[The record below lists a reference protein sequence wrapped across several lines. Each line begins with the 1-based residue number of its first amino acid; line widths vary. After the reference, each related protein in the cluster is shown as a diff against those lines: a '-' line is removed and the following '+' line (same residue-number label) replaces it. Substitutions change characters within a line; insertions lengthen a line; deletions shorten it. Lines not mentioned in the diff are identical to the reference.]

1 MTVLHAIKSKFMKD
15 NSAKTQHQ
23 EQHDHN
29 ALSMLTK
36 VTSVTSIAALGALS
50 MAAPTIASA
59 KAVQPSSA
67 DYSFTVEDKYK
78 GTATRTLNK
87 TGNNWKYDVK
97 ARVAGVA
104 TASQSSTFTLKGD
117 NVSPTQASTT
127 YKLLGVGR
135 THNLNFNA
143 GKNQVAST
151 YKGKTIKLNM
161 AQQAFDDLSLE
172 VQIRQDLLN
181 GKFSGNYY
189 MARHDKIEK
198 TPFRKSANTKITVPA
213 GTFDTVRV
221 DRVHDDNSRSTS
233 FWLAPSLDYLPVKVS
248 QINDGKKMDLELTK
262 LN

>member
-1 MTVLHAIKSKFMKD
+1 MSFLSQNKQSLTTHSNNPKRSNSKIL
-15 NSAKTQHQ
+15 SA
-23 EQHDHN
+23 
-29 ALSMLTK
+29 LTTG
-36 VTSVTSIAALGALS
+36 VSIAAIGALS
-50 MAAPTIASA
+50 MTAPTLASA
-59 KAVQPSSA
+59 KSVEPSSA
-67 DYSFTVEDKYK
+67 NYSFTIEDKYK

-87 TGNNWKYDVK
+87 SGNTWKYNVN

-104 TASQSSTFTLKGD
+104 TAAQNSTFSINGN
-117 NVSPTQASTT
+117 NVVPTQASTT

-135 THNLNFNA
+135 THKLDFNPSSKKVVSNYR
-143 GKNQVAST
+143 GKST
-151 YKGKTIKLNM
+151 TMNM

-189 MARHDKIEK
+189 MAKKDKIEK
-198 TPFRKSANTKITVPA
+198 TPFKKSGNTKITVPA

-262 LN
+262 VN

>member
-1 MTVLHAIKSKFMKD
+1 MSFLSQNKRSLTTHSNNPKRSTSKIL
-15 NSAKTQHQ
+15 T
-23 EQHDHN
+23 
-29 ALSMLTK
+29 ALTTG
-36 VTSVTSIAALGALS
+36 VSIAAIGALS
-50 MAAPTIASA
+50 MTAPTLASA
-59 KAVQPSSA
+59 KSVEPSSA
-67 DYSFTVEDKYK
+67 NYSFTIEDKYK

-87 TGNNWKYDVK
+87 SGNTWKYNVN

-104 TASQSSTFTLKGD
+104 TAAQNSTFTINGN
-117 NVSPTQASTT
+117 NVVPTQASTT

-135 THNLNFNA
+135 THKLDFNPSSKKVVSNYR
-143 GKNQVAST
+143 GKST
-151 YKGKTIKLNM
+151 TLNM

-189 MARHDKIEK
+189 MAKKDKIEK
-198 TPFRKSANTKITVPA
+198 TPFKKSGNTKITVPA

-262 LN
+262 VN

>member
-1 MTVLHAIKSKFMKD
+1 MTSLFSINN
-15 NSAKTQHQ
+15 NSNNTDRRKPKL
-23 EQHDHN
+23 
-29 ALSMLTK
+29 LSVFTTG
-36 VTSVTSIAALGALS
+36 VGIAAIGAIS
-50 MAAPTIASA
+50 MTAPTLASA
-59 KAVQPSSA
+59 KSVQPSSA

-78 GTATRTLNK
+78 GTATRILSK
-87 TGNNWKYDVK
+87 SGNTWKYNVN

-104 TASQSSTFTLKGD
+104 TASQNSTFTLSGN
-117 NVSPTQASTT
+117 NVTPAQASTT
-127 YKLLGVGR
+127 YKLFGIGR
-135 THNLNFNA
+135 THNLNYN

-151 YKGKTIKLNM
+151 YRGKTVNLDM

-189 MARHDKIEK
+189 MAKKDKIEK
-198 TPFRKSANTKITVPA
+198 TPFKRSGSTKITVPA

-262 LN
+262 IN

>member
-1 MTVLHAIKSKFMKD
+1 MSFLSQNKQSLSIYSNNPKRSPSKIL
-15 NSAKTQHQ
+15 SALATG
-23 EQHDHN
+23 
-29 ALSMLTK
+29 A
-36 VTSVTSIAALGALS
+36 SIAAIGALS
-50 MAAPTIASA
+50 MTAPTLASA
-59 KAVQPSSA
+59 KSVEPSSA
-67 DYSFTVEDKYK
+67 NYSFTIEDKYK

-87 TGNNWKYDVK
+87 SGNTWKYNVN

-104 TASQSSTFTLKGD
+104 TAAQNSTFTINGN
-117 NVSPTQASTT
+117 NVVPTQASTT

-135 THNLNFNA
+135 THKLDFNPSSKKVVSNYR
-143 GKNQVAST
+143 GKST
-151 YKGKTIKLNM
+151 TLNM

-189 MARHDKIEK
+189 MAKKDKIEK
-198 TPFRKSANTKITVPA
+198 TPFKKSGNTKITVPA

-262 LN
+262 VN

>member
-1 MTVLHAIKSKFMKD
+1 MGA
-15 NSAKTQHQ
+15 
-23 EQHDHN
+23 
-29 ALSMLTK
+29 
-36 VTSVTSIAALGALS
+36 SIAAIGALS
-50 MAAPTIASA
+50 MTAPTIASA
-59 KAVQPSSA
+59 KTVKPSSA

-78 GTATRTLNK
+78 GTATRNLSK
-87 TGNNWKYDVK
+87 SGNIWKYNVN

-104 TASQSSTFTLKGD
+104 TASQSSNFVLVGD

-127 YKLLGVGR
+127 YKIFGVGR
-135 THNLNFNA
+135 THNLNFNG
-143 GKNQVAST
+143 GKKQVAST
-151 YKGKTIKLNM
+151 YKGKTINLNM

-189 MARHDKIEK
+189 MAKKDKIEK
-198 TPFRKSANTKITVPA
+198 TPFKKSGTPKITVPA

-221 DRVHDDNSRSTS
+221 DRIHDDNSRSTS

-262 LN
+262 VN

>member
-1 MTVLHAIKSKFMKD
+1 MTSQNLINDYKHNNSTHKKRNSKLLSALTMGASIAAIGALTMTAPTLA
-15 NSAKTQHQ
+15 SAKT
-23 EQHDHN
+23 
-29 ALSMLTK
+29 
-36 VTSVTSIAALGALS
+36 I
-50 MAAPTIASA
+50 
-59 KAVQPSSA
+59 QPSSA

-78 GTATRTLNK
+78 GTANRTLSK
-87 TGNNWKYDVK
+87 SGDVWKYNVK

-104 TASQSSTFTLKGD
+104 TASQNSAFVMTGD
-117 NVSPTQASTT
+117 NVAPTQASTT
-127 YKLLGVGR
+127 YKIFGVGR

-143 GKNQVAST
+143 GKKQVAST
-151 YKGKTIKLNM
+151 YKGKTTNLNM

-189 MARHDKIEK
+189 MAKKDKIEK
-198 TPFRKSANTKITVPA
+198 TPFKKSGNTKLTVPA

-262 LN
+262 VN

>member
-1 MTVLHAIKSKFMKD
+1 MSFLSQNKQSLTTHSNNPKRSP
-15 NSAKTQHQ
+15 AKILT
-23 EQHDHN
+23 
-29 ALSMLTK
+29 ALATGA
-36 VTSVTSIAALGALS
+36 SIAAIGALS
-50 MAAPTIASA
+50 MTAPTLASA
-59 KAVQPSSA
+59 KSVEPSSA
-67 DYSFTVEDKYK
+67 NYSFTIEDKYK

-87 TGNNWKYDVK
+87 SGNTWKYNVN

-104 TASQSSTFTLKGD
+104 TAAQNSTFTINGN
-117 NVSPTQASTT
+117 NVVPTQASTT

-135 THNLNFNA
+135 THKLDFNPSSKKVVSNYR
-143 GKNQVAST
+143 GKST
-151 YKGKTIKLNM
+151 TMNM

-189 MARHDKIEK
+189 MAKKDKIEK
-198 TPFRKSANTKITVPA
+198 TPFKKSGNTKVTVPA

-221 DRVHDDNSRSTS
+221 DRVHYDNSRSTS

-262 LN
+262 VN

>member
-1 MTVLHAIKSKFMKD
+1 MSFLSQNKQSLSIHSNNPKRSPSKIL
-15 NSAKTQHQ
+15 SALATG
-23 EQHDHN
+23 
-29 ALSMLTK
+29 A
-36 VTSVTSIAALGALS
+36 SIAAIGALS
-50 MAAPTIASA
+50 MTAPTLASA
-59 KAVQPSSA
+59 KSVEPSSA
-67 DYSFTVEDKYK
+67 NYSFTIEDKYK

-87 TGNNWKYDVK
+87 SGNTWKYNVN

-104 TASQSSTFTLKGD
+104 TAAQNSTFTINGN
-117 NVSPTQASTT
+117 NVVPTQASTT

-135 THNLNFNA
+135 THKLDFNPSSKKVVSNYR
-143 GKNQVAST
+143 GKST
-151 YKGKTIKLNM
+151 TLNM

-189 MARHDKIEK
+189 MAKKDKIEK
-198 TPFRKSANTKITVPA
+198 TPFKKSGNTKITVPA

-262 LN
+262 VN

>member
-1 MTVLHAIKSKFMKD
+1 MSFLSQNKQSLTTHSNNPKRSPSKI
-15 NSAKTQHQ
+15 
-23 EQHDHN
+23 
-29 ALSMLTK
+29 LSTLATGA
-36 VTSVTSIAALGALS
+36 SIAAIGALS
-50 MAAPTIASA
+50 MTAPTLASA
-59 KAVQPSSA
+59 KSVEPSSA
-67 DYSFTVEDKYK
+67 NYSFTIEDKYK

-87 TGNNWKYDVK
+87 SGNTWKYNVN

-104 TASQSSTFTLKGD
+104 TAAQNSTFTINGN
-117 NVSPTQASTT
+117 NVVPTQASTT

-135 THNLNFNA
+135 THKLDFNPSSKKVVSNYR
-143 GKNQVAST
+143 GKST
-151 YKGKTIKLNM
+151 TLNM

-189 MARHDKIEK
+189 MAKKDKIEK
-198 TPFRKSANTKITVPA
+198 TPFKKSGNTKITVPA

-262 LN
+262 VN

>member
-1 MTVLHAIKSKFMKD
+1 MSFLSQNKQSLANDSNNAKRSRSKFL
-15 NSAKTQHQ
+15 T
-23 EQHDHN
+23 
-29 ALSMLTK
+29 ALT
-36 VTSVTSIAALGALS
+36 TGASIAAIGALS
-50 MAAPTIASA
+50 MTAPTLSNA
-59 KAVQPSSA
+59 KSVEPSSA
-67 DYSFTVEDKYK
+67 NYSFTIEDKYK

-87 TGNNWKYDVK
+87 SGNTWKYNVD

-104 TASQSSTFTLKGD
+104 TAAQNSTFTINGN
-117 NVSPTQASTT
+117 NVIPTQASTT

-135 THNLNFNA
+135 THKLDFNP
-143 GKNQVAST
+143 ST
-151 YKGKTIKLNM
+151 KKVVSNYKGKSTTLNM
-161 AQQAFDDLSLE
+161 TQQAFDDLSLE

-189 MARHDKIEK
+189 MAKKDKIEK
-198 TPFRKSANTKITVPA
+198 TPFKKSGNTKITVPA

-262 LN
+262 VN

>member
-1 MTVLHAIKSKFMKD
+1 MSFLSQNKQSLSIHSNNPKRSNSKIL
-15 NSAKTQHQ
+15 T
-23 EQHDHN
+23 
-29 ALSMLTK
+29 ALTTG
-36 VTSVTSIAALGALS
+36 VSIAAIGALS
-50 MAAPTIASA
+50 MTAPTLASA
-59 KAVQPSSA
+59 KSVEPSSA
-67 DYSFTVEDKYK
+67 NYSFTIEDKYK

-87 TGNNWKYDVK
+87 SGNTWKYNVN

-104 TASQSSTFTLKGD
+104 TAAQNSTFTINGN
-117 NVSPTQASTT
+117 NVVPAQASTT

-135 THNLNFNA
+135 THKLDFNPSSKKVVSNYR
-143 GKNQVAST
+143 GKST
-151 YKGKTIKLNM
+151 TLNM

-189 MARHDKIEK
+189 MAKKDKIEK
-198 TPFRKSANTKITVPA
+198 TPFKKSGNTKITVPA

-262 LN
+262 VN

>member
-1 MTVLHAIKSKFMKD
+1 MSFLSQNKPSLSIHSNNPKRSNSKIL
-15 NSAKTQHQ
+15 T
-23 EQHDHN
+23 
-29 ALSMLTK
+29 ALTTG
-36 VTSVTSIAALGALS
+36 VSIAAIGALS
-50 MAAPTIASA
+50 MTAPTLASA
-59 KAVQPSSA
+59 KSVEPSSA
-67 DYSFTVEDKYK
+67 NYSFTIEDKYK

-87 TGNNWKYDVK
+87 SGNTWKYNVN

-104 TASQSSTFTLKGD
+104 TAAQNSTFTINGN
-117 NVSPTQASTT
+117 NVVPTQASTT

-135 THNLNFNA
+135 THKLDFNPSSKKVVSNYR
-143 GKNQVAST
+143 GKST
-151 YKGKTIKLNM
+151 TLNM

-189 MARHDKIEK
+189 MVKKDKIEK
-198 TPFRKSANTKITVPA
+198 TPFKKSGNTKITVPA

-262 LN
+262 VN

>member
-1 MTVLHAIKSKFMKD
+1 MSFLSTHKKLATTDSTNIKRNKSKFL
-15 NSAKTQHQ
+15 A
-23 EQHDHN
+23 
-29 ALSMLTK
+29 ALT
-36 VTSVTSIAALGALS
+36 TGASIAAIGALS
-50 MAAPTIASA
+50 MTAPTLASA
-59 KAVQPSSA
+59 KTVQPSNA

-78 GTATRTLNK
+78 GTANRTLSK
-87 TGNNWKYDVK
+87 SGDTWKYNVK

-104 TASQSSTFTLKGD
+104 SASQNSAFTINGN

-127 YKLLGVGR
+127 YKLLGIGR
-135 THNLNFNA
+135 THKLDFNPSS
-143 GKNQVAST
+143 KKVASN
-151 YKGKTIKLNM
+151 YKGKTTTMNM

-189 MARHDKIEK
+189 MAKKDKVEK
-198 TPFRKSANTKITVPA
+198 TPFKKSGNTKITVPA

-262 LN
+262 VN